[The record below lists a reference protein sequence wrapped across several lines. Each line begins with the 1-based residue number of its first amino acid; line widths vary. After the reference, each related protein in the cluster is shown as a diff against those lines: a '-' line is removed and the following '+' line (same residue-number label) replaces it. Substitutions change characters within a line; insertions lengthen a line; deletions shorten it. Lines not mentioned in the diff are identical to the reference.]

1 MRYGE
6 YIWEMWESGNRKTFQ
21 YLALFFFLVVI
32 YAIYLA
38 MHLRAIHA
46 ATESDSLFGPLAK
59 LCLISALPFA
69 VLAYSDKGW
78 CSNDAAPVCVAAW
91 ITACVGLSFQCKIC
105 ALDWLPSFSHLSFP
119 RCLRM
124 DSVHFA
130 DLLKTAH
137 INGSL
142 HNRRFLITIARCARS
157 VIFRDLSPLIS
168 PRRKMVGSIPSDMPK
183 SAKRPPSSVPIFA
196 SPNG

>member
-105 ALDWLPSFSHLSFP
+105 ALGLATVFFPFILSALLAHGFGTLC
-119 RCLRM
+119 R
-124 DSVHFA
+124 FA
-130 DLLKTAH
+130 KDRAH
-137 INGSL
+137 
-142 HNRRFLITIARCARS
+142 
-157 VIFRDLSPLIS
+157 
-168 PRRKMVGSIPSDMPK
+168 
-183 SAKRPPSSVPIFA
+183 
-196 SPNG
+196 